1 MSPVWEAG
9 ANWGLL
15 ILRLGIGLIFV
26 THGYPKMAGIGTDPK
41 VNRQGLENSI
51 RRLGLP
57 FPREMAIVVGT
68 IQFVGGLMLWLGL
81 GTRLAASLLAVIML
95 VAAARNFFEKQFLG
109 SADWPFSLLTS
120 LIALIFLGGGALS
133 LDWLL
138 F

>member
-1 MSPVWEAG
+1 MSPGWEAG

-15 ILRLGIGLIFV
+15 ILRLGVGLIFI
-26 THGYPKMAGIGTDPK
+26 THGYPKMAGKGTDPK

-57 FPREMAIVVGT
+57 FPHEMAIVVGT

-81 GTRLAASLLAVIML
+81 GTRLAAALLAVIML
-95 VAAARNFFEKQFLG
+95 VASARNFFEKQFLG

-120 LIALIFLGGGALS
+120 LTALVFLGGGALS
-133 LDWLL
+133 LDWFL